1 MSEIRPLRLFALA
14 ALLAIG
20 AGCATEIMG
29 NDASGEAKGNV
40 ANDNARGDAAN
51 GKELF
56 MANACATC
64 HGVTK
69 DNNLTVGPNLVGVV
83 GRQAGTT
90 KSLMGPSENLKKY
103 GVIWSAETLNEFLIN
118 PDAKVP
124 GTAMIG
130 MVADPQQ
137 RADVIAYLSTLKE

>member
-1 MSEIRPLRLFALA
+1 MFAIRLIRLLALG
-14 ALLAIG
+14 ALLATP
-20 AGCATEIMG
+20 AVHAS
-29 NDASGEAKGNV
+29 DAE
-40 ANDNARGDAAN
+40 GDAAN

-56 MANACATC
+56 MANGCPAC

-69 DNNLTVGPNLVGVV
+69 EDNSKVGPNLVGVV

-90 KSLMGPSENLKKY
+90 QSLLGPSENLKKY
-103 GVIWSAETLNEFLIN
+103 GVTWSAETLDEFLADPN
-118 PDAKVP
+118 SKLP

-130 MVADPQQ
+130 KLTDPQQ